1 MSEESIT
8 IRVEDQIRLLAR
20 ENALLNSIIQ
30 GASDSIYAKDL
41 EGRYIS
47 INEAGAGYFGR
58 DISEI
63 IGSTDAELLGLESV
77 RKLIE
82 SDNKLFKTGNS
93 VTYENRGGVGVG
105 NSYFSSTKTPLRDA
119 EGNVIG
125 LIGISR
131 DVTSARLSDAK
142 YRFIFDNAPI
152 SFWEE
157 DFSHVKLFLD
167 GLKAAGINDLRIHFQ
182 NNPELLE
189 KCIDLIKIQNVNQRT
204 LEINGVPIKRVFS
217 EKFTGTLLQ
226 SPSQYF

>member
-93 VTYENRGGVGVG
+93 VTYENRGGGWCRQQLFF
-105 NSYFSSTKTPLRDA
+105 NHQ
-119 EGNVIG
+119 
-125 LIGISR
+125 
-131 DVTSARLSDAK
+131 
-142 YRFIFDNAPI
+142 NAT
-152 SFWEE
+152 
-157 DFSHVKLFLD
+157 
-167 GLKAAGINDLRIHFQ
+167 A
-182 NNPELLE
+182 
-189 KCIDLIKIQNVNQRT
+189 
-204 LEINGVPIKRVFS
+204 
-217 EKFTGTLLQ
+217 
-226 SPSQYF
+226 